1 MVLWENLT
9 IAVKTQEEVND
20 NKSQRNRIAQF
31 KSGFCSDVWKL
42 SLVANIVQG
51 CILVWMY
58 K

>member
-31 KSGFCSDVWKL
+31 RSGFCSDVWKL

-51 CILVWMY
+51 CILVWM
-58 K
+58 